1 MSCSRKIFGF
11 LILVLFSQLA
21 WSQSQL
27 SSTQTSQKV
36 LVLGDSLSAAYEIRP
51 EFGWVQ
57 LLADQLD
64 NGQTSVSLNNASF
77 GGATTASG
85 VQRLPGLLDQH
96 QPDLLVLELGANDGL
111 QGKPVPYI
119 KQNLAR
125 MIEQAQARQIQV
137 VLLGIRLPP
146 NYGSRYTEPF
156 FNQYAELAREYN
168 LLYVPFMLEG
178 IADQKELM
186 RDDGLHPTEQAQPM
200 ILDNIW
206 PTVQQAL
213 NTISQ

>member
-1 MSCSRKIFGF
+1 MFAQTG
-11 LILVLFSQLA
+11 
-21 WSQSQL
+21 WTQS
-27 SSTQTSQKV
+27 SPKV

-51 EFGWVQ
+51 ESGWVQ
-57 LLADQLD
+57 LLANQIADSQPPVAL
-64 NGQTSVSLNNASF
+64 TNASF

-85 VQRLPGLLDQH
+85 IQRLPGLLDQY
-96 QPDLLVLELGANDGL
+96 QPDLLILELGANDGL

-119 KQNLAR
+119 KQNLAQ
-125 MIEQAQARQIQV
+125 MIELAQSRRIQV

-168 LLYVPFMLEG
+168 LLYVPFMLDG
-178 IADQKELM
+178 IADQDELM
-186 RDDGLHPTEQAQPM
+186 RADGLHPTEQAQPM
-200 ILDNIW
+200 ILENIW

-213 NTISQ
+213 ASLNN